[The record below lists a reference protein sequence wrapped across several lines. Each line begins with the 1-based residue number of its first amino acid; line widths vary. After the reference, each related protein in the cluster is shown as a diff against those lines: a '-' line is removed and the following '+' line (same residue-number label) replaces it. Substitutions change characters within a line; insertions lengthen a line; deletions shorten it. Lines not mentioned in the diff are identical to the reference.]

1 MNQEVR
7 SAILQARWIL
17 LLIGAGLLAFHGM
30 VLANVDKLAE
40 SIPVPVDSKTGEM
53 PADDEVAANRAR
65 FRELAVLTSQW
76 NMGAG
81 AGAVACAALLPLAP
95 PAFVVIAALF
105 FLGVQ
110 VGLGVVEP
118 TTILN
123 GIVVKIAI
131 LAGLFTIT
139 RKVLEAETGQR
150 AF

>member
-40 SIPVPVDSKTGEM
+40 SIPVPVDAKTGEM

-110 VGLGVVEP
+110 VGLDRKS
-118 TTILN
+118 TRLN
-123 GIVVKIAI
+123 SSH
-131 LAGLFTIT
+131 
-139 RKVLEAETGQR
+139 
-150 AF
+150 